1 MKLKTINTVDAVGQ
15 VLCHDV
21 TKIVPGEFKGPL
33 FRKGHIVREEDIPNL
48 LDIGKDILYVWED
61 IEGYIHENDAAERL
75 KNLLVGKNIG
85 ISEVKEGKI
94 NLISKVDGIVKMDTE
109 ALYQLNMI
117 DEVIVATKPNFKFLR
132 KGDIIAGTRVV
143 PLMIREEKIIQAE
156 SLIKEKVINMLP
168 LKVKKVGMVTTG
180 NEVYY
185 GRIKDKFKEVML
197 PKIEMYGAELIGQTI
212 VPDEMKE
219 ITKAIMEHLDNGAE
233 LIICTGGMSVD
244 PSDITPNA
252 IINTGSEIVTYGM
265 PILTGS
271 MTLIAYHNDVPI
283 VGFPA
288 GVLFAQKSS
297 ADVILHRLMCKDK
310 ITREEVARYG
320 NGGYLN

>member
-1 MKLKTINTVDAVGQ
+1 MKLKTIKTVDAVGQ
-15 VLCHDV
+15 VLCHDI

-33 FRKGHIVREEDIPNL
+33 FRKGHIVREEDIPSL

-75 KNLLVGKNIG
+75 KELLVGEYID
-85 ISEVKEGKI
+85 ITEVKEGKI

-109 ALYQLNMI
+109 ALYKLNMI
-117 DEVIVATKPNFKFLR
+117 DEVIVATKPNFKFLK
-132 KGDIIAGTRVV
+132 KGDIIAGTRVI
-143 PLMIREEKIIQAE
+143 PLMIKEEKILEAE
-156 SLIKEKVINMLP
+156 SLIKEKVINMIP

-185 GRIKDKFKEVML
+185 GRIKDKFKDVML
-197 PKIEMYGAELIGQTI
+197 PKIEKYGATLIGQTI
-212 VPDEMKE
+212 VPDDMYE
-219 ITKAIMEHLDNGAE
+219 ITKAINDYLDNGAE

-252 IINTGSEIVTYGM
+252 IMNTNSEIITYGM

-271 MTLIAYHNDVPI
+271 MTLIAYHNDVAI

-288 GVLFAQKSS
+288 GVLFADKSS
-297 ADVILHRLMCKDK
+297 VDVILHRLMCKDK

-320 NGGYLN
+320 NGGFL